1 VPGIGFRINC
11 FHQLTDQR
19 FLGENLGSFLQE
31 EEEDWRRR
39 EEYF

>member
-1 VPGIGFRINC
+1 VQRFRINC
-11 FHQLTDQR
+11 FPQLTGQR

-31 EEEDWRRR
+31 EEEEDWTRK